1 MSYKEELYA
10 KYKAGQNRMY
20 NAGAAF
26 VPKPK
31 KTIAPKVKTYI
42 SLRQAILT
50 CKDVRL
56 RA

>member
-1 MSYKEELYA
+1 MTYKEELYA

-20 NAGAAF
+20 NAGATF

-31 KTIAPKVKTYI
+31 KTVAPKIKTYV
-42 SLRQAILT
+42 SLRQSILT

-56 RA
+56 RG